1 MPTLSTEQLRQFV
14 SERHSGQ
21 SYGDEPYIVHLDDVA
36 AIARQNGLG
45 EAYVRAAY
53 GHDLLEDDTGT
64 TVSELR
70 ELFGEVEADLI
81 YAVSGPGANRS
92 ERRRVA
98 IERLTSHPAAVDL
111 KVADRLSN
119 LRSAIAGGRAKIMQ
133 MYLREAPAYER
144 LFATAKPSLL
154 AELLRVYAEAR
165 ACMPRGRRE

>member
-1 MPTLSTEQLRQFV
+1 MPTLSTEQLRQFAA
-14 SERHSGQ
+14 ERHSGQ
-21 SYGDEPYIVHLDDVA
+21 SYGDEPYLVHLDDVA
-36 AIARQNGLG
+36 AIARHHELG

-53 GHDLLEDDTGT
+53 GHDLLDDTDT
-64 TVSELR
+64 TASELR
-70 ELFGEVEADLI
+70 ELFGDTESDLI
-81 YAVSGPGANRS
+81 YAVSGPGATRS

-119 LRSAIAGGRAKIMQ
+119 LRSAIAGGKAKFMQ

-154 AELLRVYAEAR
+154 AEMLRVYAEAR
-165 ACMPRGRRE
+165 ACIPRGRRE